1 MNFLWTV
8 AQKALKI
15 TDKSVDVTFASCFQN
30 DVFIIVVP
38 VKKKQQKLGS
48 KFLKMSFEF
57 LKKHLTGSKKHFQ
70 GC

>member
-38 VKKKQQKLGS
+38 VKKQQKLGS
-48 KFLKMSFEF
+48 KFLKSANRI
-57 LKKHLTGSKKHFQ
+57 
-70 GC
+70 

>member
-38 VKKKQQKLGS
+38 VKEDTKIRIQDLKNGNS
-48 KFLKMSFEF
+48 FLEK
-57 LKKHLTGSKKHFQ
+57 
-70 GC
+70 C

>member
-8 AQKALKI
+8 AQEALKI

-38 VKKKQQKLGS
+38 VKKQQKLES
-48 KFLKMSFEF
+48 MVFF
-57 LKKHLTGSKKHFQ
+57 KKCKLSS
-70 GC
+70 